1 MKKILIGALV
11 VLGIVAYQALFV
23 VQEINQ
29 AIVLQFG
36 DPKKIITKPG
46 LNYKIPFIQNVVYLD
61 RRVLNLDLSLIH
73 I

>member
-11 VLGIVAYQALFV
+11 VLGVVAYQALFV

-36 DPKKIITKPG
+36 DPKKN
-46 LNYKIPFIQNVVYLD
+46 NYKTRIKLQNPFHTKRSIF
-61 RRVLNLDLSLIH
+61 RS
-73 I
+73 

>member
-46 LNYKIPFIQNVVYLD
+46 LNYKIPFIQNVVYLAVSYTHL
-61 RRVLNLDLSLIH
+61 RAHETV
-73 I
+73 